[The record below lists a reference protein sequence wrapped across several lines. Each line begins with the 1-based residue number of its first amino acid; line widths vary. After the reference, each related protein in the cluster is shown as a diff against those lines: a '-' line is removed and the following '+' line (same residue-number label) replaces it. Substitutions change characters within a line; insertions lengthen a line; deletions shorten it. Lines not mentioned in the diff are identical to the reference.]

1 MIRWDDVAT
10 RLEAARKNG
19 GGIVLATHV
28 NADGDGLGSEI
39 ALYHHLK
46 SRGHQ
51 VCMIN
56 NDPVPERYLFLKG
69 SEEILAYDGA
79 RCRDLI
85 LNAGL
90 FFVLDNSS
98 PARLGRLLP
107 DVKESKAFRI
117 CIDHHADVDPFWHL
131 NCVDHDASASG
142 QIIYEA
148 LRAFGGKITPEIA
161 EAIYVSFVTDTGHFR
176 FGKTTPTVHRII
188 ADLMEAGAV
197 SPPKIYRAL
206 YEGVTPGSNRLVA
219 YALADTHYEYDG
231 RFAWAR
237 LTRSQLE
244 ECHGLEE
251 DTSDLV
257 NMLLAVKGVV
267 ASAIFKELPGE
278 RTKVSLRS
286 LDGVDINAVATAF
299 GGGGHKNASG
309 ILMAAP
315 FEESV
320 RKVVERMNAALP
332 AR

>member
-1 MIRWDDVAT
+1 MIRWDEVAA
-10 RLEAARKNG
+10 RLESARKNG

-28 NADGDGLGSEI
+28 NADGDGLGCEI
-39 ALYHHLK
+39 ALYHHLR

-51 VCMIN
+51 VWMIN
-56 NDPVPERYLFLKG
+56 NDPVPEKYQFLKG
-69 SEEILAYDGA
+69 AAEIIAYDGA

-85 LNAGL
+85 LKAAI

-142 QIIYEA
+142 QIVYEA
-148 LRAFGGKITPEIA
+148 LRAFSGEITPGIA

-176 FGKTTPTVHRII
+176 FGKTTPEVHRII
-188 ADLMEAGAV
+188 ADLMEAGRL

-206 YEGVTPGSNRLVA
+206 YEGVTPGANRLIA
-219 YALADTHYEYDG
+219 YALADAHYEYDG

-237 LTRSQLE
+237 LTGSQLE
-244 ECHGLEE
+244 ECQGYDE
-251 DTSDLV
+251 DTSELV
-257 NMLLAVKGVV
+257 NMLLAVKGVL
-267 ASAIFKELPGE
+267 ASAIFKELPGQ

-286 LDGVDINAVATAF
+286 LDGVDINAVAAEF

-309 ILMAAP
+309 ILMTEP

-332 AR
+332 SR

>member
-1 MIRWDDVAT
+1 MIRWDDVAV
-10 RLEAARKNG
+10 RLEATRKKG

-28 NADGDGLGSEI
+28 NADGDGLGCEI

-46 SRGHQ
+46 ARGQ
-51 VCMIN
+51 KVFMIN
-56 NDPVPERYLFLKG
+56 NDPVPEKYHFLQG
-69 SEEILAYDGA
+69 TSEILIYDGG
-79 RCRDLI
+79 RCRELI
-85 LNAGL
+85 LSADL

-98 PARLGRLLP
+98 PARLARLLP

-142 QIIYEA
+142 QIVYEA
-148 LRAFGGKITPEIA
+148 LRAFGGEITPAIA
-161 EAIYVSFVTDTGHFR
+161 EALYVAFVTDTGHFR
-176 FGKTTPTVHRII
+176 FGKTTAHVHRII
-188 ADLMEAGAV
+188 ADLMEAGTL

-206 YEGVTPGSNRLVA
+206 YEGVSPGSNRLIA
-219 YALADTHYEYDG
+219 YALADTHYEYGG
-231 RFAWAR
+231 RFAWAS
-237 LTRSQLE
+237 LTKTQLE
-244 ECHGLEE
+244 ECDGLEE

-286 LDGVDINAVATAF
+286 LDPVDINSVAAAF

-309 ILMAAP
+309 ILMTNP
-315 FEESV
+315 LEDSV
-320 RKVVERMNAALP
+320 RKVVERMKTALS
-332 AR
+332 A

>member
-1 MIRWDDVAT
+1 MIRWDDVAA
-10 RLEAARKNG
+10 RLETARAKG

-28 NADGDGLGSEI
+28 NADGDGLGCEI
-39 ALYHHLK
+39 ALYHHFK
-46 SRGHQ
+46 SLGHK
-51 VCMIN
+51 VWMIN
-56 NDPVPERYLFLKG
+56 NDPVPEKYHFLKG
-69 SEEILAYDGA
+69 TEEIIPYDGA

-85 LNAGL
+85 LNAEL

-98 PARLGRLLP
+98 PSRLGRLLP

-117 CIDHHADVDPFWHL
+117 CIDHHADVDPFWNL

-142 QIIYEA
+142 QIVYEA
-148 LRAFGGKITPEIA
+148 LRVLGAAITPPIA
-161 EAIYVSFVTDTGHFR
+161 EALYVAFVTDTGHFR
-176 FGKTTPTVHRII
+176 FGKTTPAVHRMI
-188 ADLMEAGAV
+188 ADLMEAGAI

-206 YEGVTPGSNRLVA
+206 YEGVSPGSNRLVA

-251 DTSDLV
+251 DTSDMV
-257 NMLLAVKGVV
+257 NMLLAVKGVL

-286 LDGVDINAVATAF
+286 LGDVDINAVATTF

-309 ILMAAP
+309 ILMTAP
-315 FEESV
+315 FDENV
-320 RKVVERMNAALP
+320 RKVVERMRAALP
-332 AR
+332 PR

>member
-1 MIRWDDVAT
+1 MIQWGEVAA
-10 RLEAARKNG
+10 RLETARGSG

-28 NADGDGLGSEI
+28 NADGDGLGCEI

-46 SRGHQ
+46 SRGHKIH
-51 VCMIN
+51 MIN
-56 NDPVPERYLFLKG
+56 HDAVPEKYMFLKG
-69 SEEILAYDGA
+69 ASEIVVYDGA

-85 LNAGL
+85 LGAQL

-107 DVKESKAFRI
+107 DVKDSKAFRI

-142 QIIYEA
+142 QIVYEA
-148 LRAFGGKITPEIA
+148 LKVFGARITPEIA
-161 EAIYVSFVTDTGHFR
+161 EALYVAFVTDTGHFR
-176 FGKTTPTVHRII
+176 FGKTTPDVHRTI
-188 ADLMEAGAV
+188 ADLMEAGAL

-206 YEGVTPGSNRLVA
+206 YEGVSPGSNRLTA
-219 YALADTHYEYDG
+219 YALADTHYEYGG

-237 LTRSQLE
+237 LTSRQLE

-257 NMLLAVKGVV
+257 NMLLAVKGVL

-286 LDGVDINAVATAF
+286 LGDIDINAVATTF

-315 FEESV
+315 FEQSV
-320 RKVVERMNAALP
+320 RNVVERMKAALP
-332 AR
+332 A